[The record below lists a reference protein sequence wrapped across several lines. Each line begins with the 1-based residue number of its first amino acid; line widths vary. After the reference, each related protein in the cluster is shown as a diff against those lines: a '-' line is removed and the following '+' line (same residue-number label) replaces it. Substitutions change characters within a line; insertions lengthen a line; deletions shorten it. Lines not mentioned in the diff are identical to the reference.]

1 MFTEEDRQRQ
11 QTMIHLAI
19 MEGLAALAGA
29 ATGGLSNVLQVDD
42 EGSVYQIDDSGSPL
56 KLEDA
61 Q

>member
-1 MFTEEDRQRQ
+1 
-11 QTMIHLAI
+11 MIHLAI